1 MDQVRL
7 APMCGVTD
15 HVFRGICAEMGCA
28 QGYTEMI
35 SAMGYLCAPG
45 QRAVQDLMIRGPQEK
60 KLVLQLFGREP
71 DVVFEAAARMEALGR
86 FDGIDLNMGCPAH
99 KIAPSGEGCGLMRVP
114 DVAEEMM
121 RKTVRAVSLP
131 VSVKMRLG
139 WDRDHMNA
147 VDLARRAEDAGI
159 SEITVHGRTREQQYS
174 GEADWEEIQRVSESV
189 SIPVLGNGDIFSAGQ
204 AVSLM
209 KKYRVAGVMIGRGA
223 MGNPWI
229 FRQIAELSRG
239 EAAEAVSP
247 ADRLAM
253 IRTHYGRMLAWK
265 PKQIAVRE
273 MRKHIGWYIHGLR
286 GASRCRA
293 EINRTE
299 EPEAVLRILEELI
312 SEGKD

>member
-1 MDQVRL
+1 MYQVRL

-71 DVVFEAAARMEALGR
+71 DVVSEAAARMEALGR

-147 VDLARRAEDAGI
+147 VDLARRAEDAGV

-265 PKQIAVRE
+265 PKHIAVRE